1 MDYKKMDK
9 IASDLEQ
16 ALGLADNIDERVEK
30 EKAETVVP
38 EPTVEASDADVMAY
52 LEAQEKEI
60 AVDADKTKKDDAMTE
75 KEKEQCLTAA
85 EKIVAIAKKLQ
96 AKKTELTA
104 SQEKALYAHLNKIA
118 AGLGDEED
126 GDEPPKK
133 QDVMKQVQQKFS
145 KNGPLK
151 TKIKWKETK
160 WTPQT
165 RLMDMDLNDLRELLT
180 HVV

>member
-1 MDYKKMDK
+1 MDYKQMDK
-9 IASDLEQ
+9 IASDMEQ
-16 ALGLADNIDERVEK
+16 ALGLAGDIDERVEE

-52 LEAQEKEI
+52 LEAQELETP
-60 AVDADKTKKDDAMTE
+60 VDADEEAITE
-75 KEKEQCLTAA
+75 EEEEKCIAAA
-85 EKIVAIAKKLQ
+85 EKLVAIAKRLK

-104 SQEKALYAHLNKIA
+104 SQSKELHAHLVKIA
-118 AGLGDEED
+118 AGLGDDEN

-160 WTPQT
+160 WSPQT
-165 RLMDMDLNDLRELLT
+165 RLMDLDLNDLRELLT